1 MLILKW
7 LCTQRSIVPLWS
19 HIGWR
24 ALHSSWPEPSRQH
37 DIVEYF
43 THLRPL
49 LGAKLR
55 FGSWESRQVRPE
67 GVLSNEEG
75 HTWPLLIPASLP
87 GLAAQHPEPLSM
99 QSLVDR
105 WSSAQVGLHALVSEP
120 PAILIQICRFPENP
134 SSIGIKVFHKLEPE
148 PYIMLPA
155 FANPLNHDRPLELQY
170 RRYCRVAT
178 LLHEGNRLLAGHY
191 RAVLHDPQHGDF
203 ITNDS
208 GPAQRVGP
216 GLTQH
221 VQSNSYAFIYKHC
234 PEMPQSLN

>member
-1 MLILKW
+1 MLEPSLMLILKW
-7 LCTQRSIVPLWS
+7 LCTQCSIVPLWS

-87 GLAAQHPEPLSM
+87 GLASR
-99 QSLVDR
+99 SR
-105 WSSAQVGLHALVSEP
+105 
-120 PAILIQICRFPENP
+120 CNP
-134 SSIGIKVFHKLEPE
+134 
-148 PYIMLPA
+148 
-155 FANPLNHDRPLELQY
+155 
-170 RRYCRVAT
+170 
-178 LLHEGNRLLAGHY
+178 
-191 RAVLHDPQHGDF
+191 
-203 ITNDS
+203 
-208 GPAQRVGP
+208 
-216 GLTQH
+216 
-221 VQSNSYAFIYKHC
+221 
-234 PEMPQSLN
+234 